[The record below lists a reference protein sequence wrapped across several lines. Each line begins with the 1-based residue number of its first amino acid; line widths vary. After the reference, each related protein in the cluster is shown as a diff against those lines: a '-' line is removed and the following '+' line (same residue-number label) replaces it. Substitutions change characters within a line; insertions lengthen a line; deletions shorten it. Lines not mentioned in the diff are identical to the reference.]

1 MQLFDYCRSSA
12 AYRVRIAL
20 NLKALNYT
28 STPINLVKAEQKAQ
42 SYKQTNPQG
51 LVPALQDGDA
61 LITQSMAIC
70 EYLDEAYP
78 DTFSLLP
85 ESAKDKA
92 QVRALANIVACD
104 VHPLNNL
111 RVQQYLV
118 NEMDVTDENK
128 MVWYHHWIH
137 EGFSALEAMLKN
149 TAGKYCFGDNVTLAD
164 VCLVPQVFNA
174 NRFKVDLSEYPT
186 LVSVVENCEKLEAF
200 QKAHPNNQPDA

>member
-78 DTFSLLP
+78 DTYALLP

-186 LVSVVENCEKLEAF
+186 LVSVVGNCEKLEAF

>member
-28 STPINLVKAEQKAQ
+28 STPINLVKAEQKAE

-85 ESAKDKA
+85 ESVKDKA